1 MSEVGLIQKLIDHAF
16 TASRDWY
23 PGPW

>member
-1 MSEVGLIQKLIDHAF
+1 MQAKSVVQAQF

-23 PGPW
+23 V